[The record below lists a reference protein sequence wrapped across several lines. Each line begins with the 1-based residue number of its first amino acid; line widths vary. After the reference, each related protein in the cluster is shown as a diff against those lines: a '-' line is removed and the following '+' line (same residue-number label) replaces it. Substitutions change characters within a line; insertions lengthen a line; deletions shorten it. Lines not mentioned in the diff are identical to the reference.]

1 MVLSHPFDEVVK
13 FLNEVPDLQIKIKP
27 QSNEGTIRF
36 YIITA
41 EVEALGPW
49 KDQRERLS
57 SQRVRTPS
65 CRPEEIQLT

>member
-1 MVLSHPFDEVVK
+1 MVLGHPFDEVVK
-13 FLNEVPDLQIKIKP
+13 FLDEVPDLQIKIKP
-27 QSNEGTIRF
+27 QSNEDTIRS

-49 KDQRERLS
+49 KDQGERLS
-57 SQRVRTPS
+57 TQRVRTPS